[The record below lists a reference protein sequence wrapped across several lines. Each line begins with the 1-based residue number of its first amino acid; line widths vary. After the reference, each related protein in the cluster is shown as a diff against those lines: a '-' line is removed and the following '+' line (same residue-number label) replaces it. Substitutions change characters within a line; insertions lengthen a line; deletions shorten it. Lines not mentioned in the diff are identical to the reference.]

1 MLIILRE
8 GTKASEATGL
18 VDWLSQQGVGAQLLG
33 LAPKAVIRANLSGDE
48 PVLAQTLAKP
58 IVETAIEHRQSFVL
72 SSRQVQSRD
81 TVIDL
86 GDGVT
91 IGNGSLTVIAGPC
104 SIESYEQAL
113 EVAIGV
119 RDAGAQIMR
128 GGLWKPRTS
137 PFSFQGLEAAGC
149 QIMDR
154 VRAETGIKFVTEA
167 VDEASLELVEAHA
180 DMIQIGSRNMQN
192 FALLKRAARSEK
204 PVLLKRGFAA
214 TIDDLLMAADY
225 LLAGGNPNVAICE
238 RGIRT
243 FCTHSRNTLDLNAV
257 PILRQLSH
265 LPVVVDPSHGTG
277 RRDLVPAMSC
287 ASVAAG
293 AQALIIEVHHQPE
306 CALSDGDQSL
316 SIQEFAALMPKI
328 TTVANA
334 LGVQVG
340 GLAVSR

>member
-8 GTKASEATGL
+8 GIRASEAASIAN
-18 VDWLSQQGVGAQLLG
+18 WLNQQGVGAILLG
-33 LAPKAVIRANLSGDE
+33 LAPKPVIRASLSGDE
-48 PVLAQTLAKP
+48 PVLAQVLANP
-58 IVETAIEHRQSFVL
+58 SVETAIEHRQSFVL

-104 SIESYEQAL
+104 SIESYEQAT
-113 EVAIGV
+113 EIAVAV
-119 RDAGAQIMR
+119 RDSGAQIMR

-137 PFSFQGLEAAGC
+137 PFSFQGLEAKGLE
-149 QIMDR
+149 IMDR

-167 VDEASLELVEAHA
+167 VDEASLALVEAHA

-192 FALLKRAARSEK
+192 FALLKRAAKSSK

-225 LLAGGNPNVAICE
+225 LLAGGNRNVAICE

-265 LPVVVDPSHGTG
+265 LPVIVDPSHGTG
-277 RRDLVPAMSC
+277 RRDLVPTMAC

-293 AQALIIEVHHQPE
+293 AQGLIVEVHHQPE
-306 CALSDGDQSL
+306 RAMSDGDQSL
-316 SIQEFAALMPKI
+316 SIPEFAAMMPR
-328 TTVANA
+328 VAGVASA
-334 LGVQVG
+334 LGVNIG
-340 GLAVSR
+340 GYAVTR